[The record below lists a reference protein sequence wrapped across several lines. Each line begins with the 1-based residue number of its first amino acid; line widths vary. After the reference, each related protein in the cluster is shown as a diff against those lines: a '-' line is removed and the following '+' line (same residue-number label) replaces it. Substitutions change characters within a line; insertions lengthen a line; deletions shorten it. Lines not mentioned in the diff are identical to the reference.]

1 MSVSRAYAVQG
12 AVVERVLIDSSGR
25 VFAPDAGEFAV
36 PARDVQVF
44 IVPGEYHTWSDV
56 PSSWVGGCPYWR

>member
-12 AVVERVLIDSSGR
+12 SSVERVLIDSRGR
-25 VFAPDAGEFAV
+25 VFAPEAGKFAD
-36 PARDVQVF
+36 PAPCVSVYL
-44 IVPGEYHTWSDV
+44 VPGEYHTWSDV